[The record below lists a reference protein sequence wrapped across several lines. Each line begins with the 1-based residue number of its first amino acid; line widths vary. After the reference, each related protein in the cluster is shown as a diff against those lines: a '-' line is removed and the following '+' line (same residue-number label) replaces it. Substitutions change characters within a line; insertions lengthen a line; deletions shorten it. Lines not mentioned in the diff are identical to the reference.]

1 MWGIVF
7 QFLALLLAGLF
18 KNFIQSLLQIKL
30 SNWAMDVFYFGV
42 SLSLYGNLV
51 SYANNVINT
60 LFLASRFSDL
70 LVVALSYLPHNIQSC
85 LNIILQAEFTAFLYL
100 YKDKVLRFILSLV
113 KFQ

>member
-7 QFLALLLAGLF
+7 QFLALLLAGVF

-30 SNWAMDVFYFGV
+30 SNWAMGVFYFGV

-70 LVVALSYLPHNIQSC
+70 LVVALSY
-85 LNIILQAEFTAFLYL
+85 
-100 YKDKVLRFILSLV
+100 
-113 KFQ
+113 

>member
-30 SNWAMDVFYFGV
+30 SNWAMGVFYFGV

-70 LVVALSYLPHNIQSC
+70 LVVALSY
-85 LNIILQAEFTAFLYL
+85 
-100 YKDKVLRFILSLV
+100 
-113 KFQ
+113 

>member
-30 SNWAMDVFYFGV
+30 SNWAMGVFYFGV

-85 LNIILQAEFTAFLYL
+85 L
-100 YKDKVLRFILSLV
+100 
-113 KFQ
+113 

>member
-30 SNWAMDVFYFGV
+30 SNWAMGVFYFGV

-60 LFLASRFSDL
+60 LFL
-70 LVVALSYLPHNIQSC
+70 
-85 LNIILQAEFTAFLYL
+85 
-100 YKDKVLRFILSLV
+100 
-113 KFQ
+113 

>member
-1 MWGIVF
+1 MWGVVF
-7 QFLALLLAGLF
+7 QFLAFLLAGLF

-30 SNWAMDVFYFGV
+30 SNWAMGVFYFSV

-60 LFLASRFSDL
+60 IFQASRFSDF
-70 LVVALSYLPHNIQSC
+70 LVVALSYLPHNVQSC
-85 LNIILQAEFTAFLYL
+85 LNTILQAEFVAFLYI

>member
-7 QFLALLLAGLF
+7 QFLALLLAGVF

-30 SNWAMDVFYFGV
+30 SNWAMGVFYFGV

-60 LFLASRFSDL
+60 LFL
-70 LVVALSYLPHNIQSC
+70 
-85 LNIILQAEFTAFLYL
+85 
-100 YKDKVLRFILSLV
+100 
-113 KFQ
+113 

>member
-1 MWGIVF
+1 MGDCFSVSG
-7 QFLALLLAGLF
+7 AVTCGVF

-30 SNWAMDVFYFGV
+30 SNWAMGVFYFGV